1 MTAEERFDKT
11 FSVGEAPQLSAS
23 NVRGSITVE
32 GEERADIQVTA
43 VKRLEGCREPE
54 RTEIEMRQDGERV
67 IIKTRYHDQDRRLIR
82 RHGDRVCVVDYAVRV
97 PVSCDVAVSQVEGI
111 IHVRGVTGRVEVN
124 AVQGA
129 VELRQIAGRTQVK
142 AVSASVEGAGWSGR
156 ATVDTVSG
164 AVQIAGAQ
172 LSRVKANTVSGSVAV
187 ETTIDEEGRY
197 DFNSVSGDVT
207 LYLPGERGVES
218 RGTTISGQLVCD
230 LPHAFSRRG
239 RSGWRVTINGGGPAV
254 RFNSVSGDLEV
265 LAAKNRQN

>member
-1 MTAEERFDKT
+1 MTAEERFERT
-11 FSVGEAPQLSAS
+11 FSVGEAAQLSVS

-32 GEERADIQVTA
+32 GDERDDIQVTA

-54 RTEIEMRQDGERV
+54 RTEVEMRQDGERV
-67 IIKTRYHDQDRRLIR
+67 VIKTRYQDKDRGLIR
-82 RHGDRVCVVDYAVRV
+82 RHGAGVCAVDYRVRV
-97 PVSCDVAVSQVEGI
+97 PMNCDVAVTQVEGTV
-111 IHVRGVTGRVEVN
+111 HVQGVTGRVEVN

-129 VELRQIAGRTQVK
+129 VELREIAGRTQVR

-172 LSRVKANTVSGSVAV
+172 LSRVKASTVSGGVAV

-207 LYLPGERGVES
+207 FFLPAEGGVES
-218 RGTTISGQLVCD
+218 RGTTISGHLVCD
-230 LPHAFSRRG
+230 LPHEFSRRG
-239 RSGWRVTINGGGPAV
+239 RGGWRATINGGGPAV

-265 LAAKNRQN
+265 LAARI

>member
-1 MTAEERFDKT
+1 
-11 FSVGEAPQLSAS
+11 
-23 NVRGSITVE
+23 
-32 GEERADIQVTA
+32 
-43 VKRLEGCREPE
+43 
-54 RTEIEMRQDGERV
+54 
-67 IIKTRYHDQDRRLIR
+67 
-82 RHGDRVCVVDYAVRV
+82 
-97 PVSCDVAVSQVEGI
+97 
-111 IHVRGVTGRVEVN
+111 VTGRADVS

-129 VELRQIAGRTQVK
+129 VELQEIAGRTQVK

-172 LSRVKANTVSGSVAV
+172 LTRVKANTVSGNVAV

-207 LYLPGERGVES
+207 LYLPGGRGVES

-230 LPHAFSRRG
+230 LPVEFSRRG
-239 RSGWRVTINGGGPAV
+239 RGGWWATINGGGPAV

-265 LAAKNRQN
+265 LAARNRQN